1 MDFTSIF
8 TDYTFRNVFL
18 GAGLLGM
25 ISGVIGSFVIM
36 KKESMLG
43 DALSHSTL
51 PGIVTAMILFGSENS
66 IYLYFGAGISAW
78 LANSAIINITKK
90 SKIKSDTAL
99 GIVLSVFFGLGIF
112 LLTLFKDNNNAGV
125 AGMQAF
131 MFGESASIIEKD
143 VIFISFVSFAIITV
157 IFILFKELKLLIFDP
172 EYLKTLGFNIS
183 YLDLVLSI
191 MIVTVIVT
199 GLQIVGLILMSALII
214 SPAVAA
220 RLLTVKFRAML
231 ILSAFF
237 GIVSGISGAFISS
250 SYYNLPTGPVII
262 VSANIIIFISVI
274 VSYTIR
280 KIQKR

>member
-1 MDFTSIF
+1 MELSSIF

-18 GAGLLGM
+18 GSGLIGM
-25 ISGVIGSFVIM
+25 ISGIIGSFVIM

-51 PGIVTAMILFGSENS
+51 PGIVIAIILFGADNN
-66 IYLYFGAGISAW
+66 ILLYIGAGLSAW
-78 LANSAIINITKK
+78 LANSAILSITGK

-143 VIFISFVSFAIITV
+143 VIFISIIAFIIIAV
-157 IFILFKELKLLIFDP
+157 IFTLFKELKLLIFDP
-172 EYLKTLGFNIS
+172 EYLKTLGFNIKVP
-183 YLDLVLSI
+183 DLVLSI

-220 RLLTVKFRAML
+220 RLLTGKFRNMIFLAA
-231 ILSAFF
+231 IF
-237 GIVSGISGAFISS
+237 GIISGISGAFISS
-250 SYYNLPTGPVII
+250 NYSNMPTGPLII
-262 VSANIIIFISVI
+262 VSAGIIIFISII
-274 VSYTIR
+274 VSYIIKKFR
-280 KIQKR
+280 KE